1 MTTAKIKFIDEA
13 AGKYGPQYKIK
24 AAPTAGGDDIIC
36 YISQNSPV
44 AKSLAKDVILEL
56 DTTAKFPKIIGI
68 AKAEEK
74 ASHSADFAADCAD
87 FAADFAT
94 ICATWTAAYDFIH
107 SQIPAASDEAKLS
120 AVSTVFI
127 QAAREKAWVN
137 E

>member
-36 YISQNSPV
+36 YISQNNPV
-44 AKSLAKDVILEL
+44 AKFLAKDVILEL

-74 ASHSADFAADCAD
+74 AADCAD

-120 AVSTVFI
+120 AVATVFI

>member
-36 YISQNSPV
+36 YISQNNPV
-44 AKSLAKDVILEL
+44 AKFLAKDVILEL

-87 FAADFAT
+87 FAA

-120 AVSTVFI
+120 AVATVFI

-137 E
+137 NE